1 MKTTLYILAA
11 LLTLWFVASS
21 FINQNFDDFVMN
33 LGVYSVSILAIFVV
47 YIIVETKEK

>member
-1 MKTTLYILAA
+1 MKTTLYILSA

-21 FINQNFDDFVMN
+21 FINQKIDDFVMN
-33 LGVYSVSILAIFVV
+33 LGIYSASILAIFAI

>member
-1 MKTTLYILAA
+1 MKTTLYILSS

-21 FINQNFDDFVMN
+21 FINQNFDDFIIN
-33 LGVYSVSILAIFVV
+33 LGIYSLSILAIFVV